1 MNMSEKVDAYL
12 EQMYGGLTSAIYRD
26 LSLNFKKVMEE
37 GPLEPTER
45 LQNLLAAAVT
55 LENQEMMKFAAGLLK
70 ELGLSDENI
79 RETAESAGI
88 MGMNNTY
95 YKFRSYLPAERK
107 DDYQRAGLRMQ
118 SLGRPLNGKR
128 IFEGL
133 AMTVS
138 VVNGCPMCIAAHEKS
153 LIEHGA
159 TAEQIHELAR
169 IASIAKGL
177 TALKKAQEI
186 L

>member
-1 MNMSEKVDAYL
+1 MNISEKVDAFL
-12 EQMYGGLTSAIYRD
+12 EQHYGGLVSPIYRD
-26 LSLNFKKVMEE
+26 LSLNFKKVLED
-37 GPLEPTER
+37 GPLEPNER
-45 LQNLLAAAVT
+45 FQNMLAAAVT
-55 LENQEMMKFAAGLLK
+55 LGDHDLMRFTAGMLK
-70 ELGLSDENI
+70 ELGLAEDMI

-95 YKFRSYLPAERK
+95 YKFRSYLPENRK

-118 SLGRPLNGKR
+118 SLGKPFNGKR

-138 VVNGCPMCIAAHEKS
+138 VVNGCPMCIASHEKS
-153 LIEHGA
+153 LIDHGA
-159 TAEQIHELAR
+159 TADQIHELAR

-177 TALKKAQEI
+177 TALKKAQEV